1 MGRKPYI
8 STILNRCML
17 FELYEEAL
25 RRREE
30 IIRAING
37 NRDKIR
43 EAESVWNEYESK
55 YNESR
60 LVGVDSSFNYKSYKG
75 FYLYALA
82 GVAVTSD
89 DSYYTKPIARLDL
102 EKSKDNSNGI
112 SIRNLLLLRCMDI
125 EYELIKDSRDSI
137 DIDNILVDGSI
148 LARLYDGRFVRNRGK
163 EIFRKYKS
171 ILRDDR
177 VVFVAK
183 NSDSNTIL
191 RGNLADIYYFSRA
204 STTAGY
210 VYEYSSVDG
219 EDITV
224 AYVRLKPC
232 TPVIKLE
239 LSGKKD
245 DDEIKDIMDRLA
257 TESVSGYP
265 YVLRL
270 AHERCKI
277 SDEDMDRIEDNYG
290 LGIEEG
296 SREVLEE

>member
-1 MGRKPYI
+1 
-8 STILNRCML
+8 ML
-17 FELYEEAL
+17 FELYEDAL
-25 RRREE
+25 RRRDE
-30 IIRAING
+30 IIHTIKG
-37 NRDKIR
+37 NTDKIR
-43 EAESVWNEYESK
+43 EAESVWNEYEPK
-55 YNESR
+55 YKESR

-89 DSYYTKPIARLDL
+89 DSYYTKPIVRLDL
-102 EKSKDNSNGI
+102 EKSKGNSNGI

-125 EYELIKDSRDSI
+125 EYGLIKDSRDSI

-148 LARLYDGRFVRNRGK
+148 LARLYDRRFMRNRGK
-163 EIFRKYKS
+163 EIFLKYKS
-171 ILRDDR
+171 ILRYDSR
-177 VVFVAK
+177 VIFVAK

-204 STTAGY
+204 STTSGY
-210 VYEYSSVDG
+210 AYEYSDVDG

-245 DDEIKDIMDRLA
+245 DDEIEDIMDRLA

-277 SDEDMDRIEDNYG
+277 SDEDMDRIEDMFG

>member
-1 MGRKPYI
+1 
-8 STILNRCML
+8 ML
-17 FELYEEAL
+17 FELYESAL
-25 RRREE
+25 KRRDE
-30 IIRAING
+30 IIRMIKG
-37 NRDKIR
+37 NTDKIR
-43 EAESVWNEYESK
+43 EAEDRWNEYEPK
-55 YNESR
+55 YKESR

-89 DSYYTKPIARLDL
+89 DRYYKEPIARLDF
-102 EKSKDNSNGI
+102 EKPKGNGNGI
-112 SIRNLLLLRCMDI
+112 SIRNLLLLRCMDV
-125 EYELIKDSRDSI
+125 EYELIKDNRDSIGIGI
-137 DIDNILVDGSI
+137 DIDNILIDGSI
-148 LARLYDGRFVRNRGK
+148 LARLYDRRFMRDRGK
-163 EIFRKYKS
+163 EIFLKYKS
-171 ILRDDR
+171 ILRDDSR
-177 VVFVAK
+177 VIFVAK

-191 RGNLADIYYFSRA
+191 GGNLADIYYFSRA
-204 STTAGY
+204 STKAGY
-210 VYEYSSVDG
+210 VYEYGSLDG

-239 LSGKKD
+239 ISGKKD
-245 DDEIKDIMDRLA
+245 DDEMKYIMDRLA

-277 SDEDMDRIEDNYG
+277 RDEDMDRIEDIFG